1 MGNRHPSSFAKRA
14 REAAKRA
21 KKQEKAERKAQRQ
34 AEPEEGAAAVP
45 PEHDPDIDWSA
56 AVGIE
61 PPPGALNPPAE
72 KKASDDESTD
82 ESTDKSTDESSDK
95 SGD

>member
-34 AEPEEGAAAVP
+34 AEPEDGAAVS

-56 AVGIE
+56 AVGID
-61 PPPGALNPPAE
+61 PPPGAIQKPSE
-72 KKASDDESTD
+72 DE
-82 ESTDKSTDESSDK
+82 ESSDE
-95 SGD
+95 SPAEERED

>member
-34 AEPEEGAAAVP
+34 AEPEEGAAAVS

-61 PPPGALNPPAE
+61 PPPGAIKPPAE
-72 KKASDDESTD
+72 KKTTEDESTD
-82 ESTDKSTDESSDK
+82 EPSDES
-95 SGD
+95 GD